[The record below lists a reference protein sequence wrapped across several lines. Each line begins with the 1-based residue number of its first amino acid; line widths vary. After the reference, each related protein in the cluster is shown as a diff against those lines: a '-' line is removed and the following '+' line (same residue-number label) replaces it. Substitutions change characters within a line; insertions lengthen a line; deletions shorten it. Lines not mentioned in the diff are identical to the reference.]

1 MDDEIQSVFS
11 LFFDGTPAAVREIDT
26 SRGDADFRATFI
38 VETASGGKA
47 VIKLADN
54 DFTFPEKIAV
64 WQRTVEEYRKL
75 GYFAPGSS
83 GTSPAP
89 FPSSRSAGT
98 DARPTPRNLRH
109 IILSETGFRRTSAGT
124 KRCMTAIWGTSGG

>member
-1 MDDEIQSVFS
+1 MNDEIRSVFS
-11 LFFDGTPAAVREIDT
+11 LFFDGAPAAVREIDT

-75 GYFAPGSS
+75 GYFCP
-83 GTSPAP
+83 TSPAP
-89 FPSSRSAGT
+89 FPSLRSAGT

-109 IILSETGFRRTSAGT
+109 TILSETGFRRTSAGT
-124 KRCMTAIWGTSGG
+124 KRCTTAICGTFGG